1 MNMLVIR
8 LLVAAGALGLNP
20 AFASDDVPKSLTA
33 KECIADGASDFSQDG
48 TQFFFTMNFD
58 NNCDKPII
66 CTIDAYIVGIR
77 GPTSAHTVMQF
88 PAMKQIRIHKSFIVK
103 VKAVDGTAQYGRS
116 CNFL

>member
-1 MNMLVIR
+1 MNMLLIR
-8 LLVAAGALGLNP
+8 LLVGVRALGLNQ

-48 TQFFFTMNFD
+48 KQFFFTMNFD

-66 CTIDAYIVGIR
+66 CTIDAYVGIR

-103 VKAVDGTAQYGRS
+103 AKA
-116 CNFL
+116 

>member
-48 TQFFFTMNFD
+48 KQFFFTMNFD

-66 CTIDAYIVGIR
+66 CTIDAYIVGIC
-77 GPTSAHTVMQF
+77 GPTSAHMQF

>member
-48 TQFFFTMNFD
+48 KLFLFTINLK
-58 NNCDKPII
+58 NIYDKPII
-66 CTIDAYIVGIR
+66 FTIDAYIVGIR
-77 GPTSAHTVMQF
+77 GQTTAHTVMKF
-88 PAMKQIRIHKSFIVK
+88 PAMKKIRIHKSFIVK
-103 VKAVDGTAQYGRS
+103 VKAV
-116 CNFL
+116 